1 MPAPAEP
8 LPLAAERVG
17 DTPRRVAPD
26 LFEFYNKRAHDL
38 RAKAIRSLGSALA
51 METKGEAIMPD
62 RHPRPDAGYLRDL
75 AARDPIGLHLSVRNW
90 RNAHIRALGSALL
103 LFVWRYIK
111 QQFEAWRHLGR
122 RRRGILSPHVSLA
135 SAGMQKDRQQMD
147 PQTPSLALAKER
159 TAQETKPT
167 FAMRLA
173 KVFKRAKKA
182 PIGAYPITS
191 ADKALIANLMAMR

>member
-8 LPLAAERVG
+8 LPLAVERVG
-17 DTPRRVAPD
+17 DTPRRIAPD

-62 RHPRPDAGYLRDL
+62 RHPRPDAGHLRDL
-75 AARDPIGLHLSVRNW
+75 AARDPIGLHLGVRNW
-90 RNAHIRALGSALL
+90 RNAYIRALGSALP

-111 QQFEAWRHLGR
+111 QQFEAW
-122 RRRGILSPHVSLA
+122 LSPWTTPSGNPLTPCF
-135 SAGMQKDRQQMD
+135 SSIGGMQQDRQQMD
-147 PQTPSLALAKER
+147 PQPTALALAKER

-182 PIGAYPITS
+182 SIKGYPITS
-191 ADKALIANLMAMR
+191 AEKALIANLMAMR